1 LIVDSIINDRISL
14 FLSKEFYIVSRAE
27 RSNKKRPDIIC
38 RHNGLLIGIKSSYD
52 KRDAEKRLKE
62 QLADSKD
69 NGKREFG

>member
-1 LIVDSIINDRISL
+1 MD
-14 FLSKEFYIVSRAE
+14 
-27 RSNKKRPDIIC
+27 
-38 RHNGLLIGIKSSYD
+38 LLWESKSSYD